1 MMASII
7 FGDSATR
14 TESLADSLDME
25 EVKLMRSKMEECATI
40 LAGRKEDARKFGV
53 QIKEVEP
60 CAFILDDLRSS
71 PILFMRYVRTTYS
84 ADSAIQ
90 IREHTEITKVTEHML
105 DDDYTCH
112 TRNVAFVQR
121 YAKDD

>member
-25 EVKLMRSKMEECATI
+25 EVKFVRSKMEECATI

-53 QIKEVEP
+53 PIKEVEP
-60 CAFILDDLRSS
+60 CTFIMDDLRSTT
-71 PILFMRYVRTTYS
+71 ILFMRYVRTTYP

-90 IREHTEITKVTEHML
+90 IREHTEITKVTKHML
-105 DDDYTCH
+105 DDEYICH